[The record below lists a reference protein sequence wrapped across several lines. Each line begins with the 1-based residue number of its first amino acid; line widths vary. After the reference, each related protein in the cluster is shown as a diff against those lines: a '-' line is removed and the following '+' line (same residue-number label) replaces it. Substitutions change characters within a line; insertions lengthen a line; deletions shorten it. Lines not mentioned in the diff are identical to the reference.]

1 MIKIMFYSKMKD
13 SNNINK
19 LNCNYKMVKCYTFV
33 NYYNT
38 ENNIIRI
45 SKKSDENKSKLYGN
59 LYYLDISLEEL
70 VSKLN
75 TFDNIQFKKRDKYYI
90 EIISVTLDD
99 NEIDNNVY
107 IIL

>member
-1 MIKIMFYSKMKD
+1 MFYSKMKD
-13 SNNINK
+13 INNINK
-19 LNCNYKMVKCYTFV
+19 LNCNYKMVECYTFV

-45 SKKSDENKSKLYGN
+45 SQNSAENKSKLYGN
-59 LYYLDISLEEL
+59 LYYLDISLAEL

-75 TFDNIQFKKRDKYYI
+75 TFNNIQFKKRDKYYI
-90 EIISVTLDD
+90 ETISVYVNNTLEND
-99 NEIDNNVY
+99 VY

>member
-1 MIKIMFYSKMKD
+1 MKD
-13 SNNINK
+13 INNINK
-19 LNCNYKMVKCYTFV
+19 LNCNYKMVECYTFV

-45 SKKSDENKSKLYGN
+45 SQNSSENKSKLYGN

-90 EIISVTLDD
+90 ETTNVYVD
-99 NEIDNNVY
+99 NTIENNVY
-107 IIL
+107 III

>member
-13 SNNINK
+13 INNINK

-45 SKKSDENKSKLYGN
+45 SKNSDENKSKLYGN

-75 TFDNIQFKKRDKYYI
+75 TFDNIQIVKRDKYYI
-90 EIISVTLDD
+90 ENISVTLDD
-99 NEIDNNVY
+99 NKIDNNVY